1 MNEKII
7 LLFCFS
13 FCLFSCVSTR
23 LVSNIGAGTEEYRNL
38 QGEIRTGETELA
50 VTGSELKSTSKEI
63 EGTVNEL
70 ESTGSELEQSIT
82 KSKTN
87 EQLIGEIIQRVR
99 ERKIPTNILST
110 IRIAIDEGQTE

>member
-23 LVSNIGAGTEEYRNL
+23 VVPDIGTGTEEYRNL

-50 VTGSELKSTSKEI
+50 VTGSELESTSKEI

-70 ESTGSELEQSIT
+70 ESTGSGLEQSIT
-82 KSKTN
+82 ESKTD
-87 EQLIGEIIQRVR
+87 EQLIGEVIQRVR
-99 ERKIPTNILST
+99 KRKIPANIVSA
-110 IRIAIDEGQTE
+110 IGIAIDEGQTE